1 MARMPH
7 RDGSITMQWGKGEG
21 TGGVT
26 EVEVRMETKERN
38 GKRIRKQQR

>member
-21 TGGVT
+21 TGASLM
-26 EVEVRMETKERN
+26 EVRMETKERN